1 MGEELKIAALPLDI
15 VWADVERNIDMVDE
29 KLTALPEG
37 TDIVVLPEM
46 FSTGFI
52 QDEQLLASMA
62 DDAFRQSLD
71 AVVRW
76 SRKYD
81 VAVAGSML
89 ARENGLYFNRGFF
102 AEPDGKVTSY
112 DKRHLFCLS
121 AESRVYSRG
130 TRLPPVVQFRG
141 WDVML
146 LVCYDLRFPVWC
158 RREGATYDVLLVVAN
173 WAAARGY
180 AFRQLLIARAIENQ
194 AVVVGCNRSGHDD
207 YGDYDY
213 QSYIFDPFG
222 YELAPDAAVRNSK
235 VTPLA
240 EDTARCGEKHTG
252 APDDFITAVYTKA
265 QLQKVRSY
273 LPVGRDAD
281 DFKVIFEP

>member
-71 AVVRW
+71 AVMRW
-76 SRKYD
+76 SRKYG
-81 VAVAGSML
+81 VAVAGSVL
-89 ARENGLYFNRGFF
+89 ARENGCYFNRGFF
-102 AEPDGKVTSY
+102 AEPDGTVTFY

-121 AESRVYSRG
+121 AESRVYTRG
-130 TRLPPVVQFRG
+130 SELPPVVQFRG

-207 YGDYDY
+207 YGDYDH

-222 YELAPDAAVRNSK
+222 YELAPCASSRTAAMSEHAG
-235 VTPLA
+235 VTV
-240 EDTARCGEKHTG
+240 ENTTAP
-252 APDDFITAVYTKA
+252 APDDLITATYTKS
-265 QLQKVRSY
+265 QLNKVRSY

-281 DFKVIFEP
+281 DFKVLFKP

>member
-15 VWADVERNIDMVDE
+15 VWADVERNIEMVDE
-29 KLTALPEG
+29 KLTDLPEG

-71 AVVRW
+71 AVMRW
-76 SRKYD
+76 SRKYG

-102 AEPDGKVTSY
+102 AEPDGKVTFY

-130 TRLPPVVQFRG
+130 TKLPPVVQFRG

-222 YELAPDAAVRNSK
+222 YELAPCASSRTAAMSEHAG
-235 VTPLA
+235 VTV
-240 EDTARCGEKHTG
+240 ENTTAP
-252 APDDFITAVYTKA
+252 APDDFITATYTKS
-265 QLQKVRSY
+265 QLNKVRSY

-281 DFKVIFEP
+281 DFKVLFKP